1 MQSAERLAERQSIS
15 KIEQYKK
22 KEKHINIEIQ
32 NRRVESSGGEGEHDE
47 YYAAQRSRLTELV
60 VELKGDLLDIEMAL

>member
-47 YYAAQRSRLTELV
+47 YYAVMKARLTELV

>member
-22 KEKHINIEIQ
+22 KEKHIFREIHV
-32 NRRVESSGGEGEHDE
+32 RRTQSQGGEGEHDE

>member
-1 MQSAERLAERQSIS
+1 MAERQSIG

-22 KEKHINIEIQ
+22 KEKHIYLEINVKRNYNQ
-32 NRRVESSGGEGEHDE
+32 GGEGEHDE